1 MMLVRAT
8 LWRYAP
14 LLLLAVAWEAVT
26 RTHLVSQYALPTLS
40 GVMVSWLLLME
51 DDLAYHTSLS
61 IMRGAAGLCAA
72 VVIGTAAGVL
82 MSWYRPVRLLV
93 RPFIQLFYPLPKSAL
108 IPLTI
113 IWLGLGDVSKITLIF
128 VGSLLPVVVSSFNA
142 ARGVDHLLVWS
153 ARSVG
158 ASDREILWE
167 IVIPAA
173 LPEILNGYR
182 VALSLCFI
190 LVVAGELIIA
200 NNGIGFLIS
209 FLGEGGDYKG
219 MFAGVLTISLIGF
232 AADRLYVMAMRRI
245 LIWRE

>member
-1 MMLVRAT
+1 MMMVRSV

-14 LLLLAVAWEAVT
+14 LLLLALLWEIVT
-26 RTHLVSQYALPTLS
+26 RTQFVSPNVLPTLTS
-40 GVMVSWLLLME
+40 VMDSFFHLLA
-51 DDLAYHTSLS
+51 DDLAHHTLLS
-61 IMRGAAGLCAA
+61 ILRGAAGLGAA
-72 VVIGTAAGVL
+72 IVVGTAAGVL
-82 MSWYRPVRLLV
+82 MAWYRPVRLFV
-93 RPFIQLFYPLPKSAL
+93 KPVIQLLYPLPKSAL

-128 VGSLLPVVVSSFNA
+128 IGSLLPVVVSAFNA

-158 ASDREILWE
+158 ATDQEILRE

-182 VALSLCFI
+182 IALALCFI

-219 MFAGVLTISLIGF
+219 MFAGVLTISFIGF
-232 AADRLYVMAMRRI
+232 AADRLFVMAMNRI
-245 LIWRE
+245 LAWRE

>member
-1 MMLVRAT
+1 MMSVWST
-8 LWRYAP
+8 LWRYTP
-14 LLLLAVAWEAVT
+14 LLLLALAWEGVT
-26 RTHLVSQYALPTLS
+26 RTNLVSQYALPTLS
-40 GVMVSWLLLME
+40 GVIASLVQMMG

-61 IMRGAAGLCAA
+61 IMRGAAGLGAA
-72 VVIGTAAGVL
+72 VVVGTAAGVL
-82 MSWYRPVRLLV
+82 MAWYRPVRLLV
-93 RPFIQLFYPLPKSAL
+93 NPFIQLFYPLPKSAL

-113 IWLGLGDVSKITLIF
+113 IWLGLGDLSKITLIF

-158 ASDREILWE
+158 ANDRELLWE

-182 VALSLCFI
+182 VALALCFI

-219 MFAGVLTISLIGF
+219 MFAGVLTISVIGF
-232 AADRLYVMAMRRI
+232 AADRMYVLAMRRI

>member
-1 MMLVRAT
+1 M
-8 LWRYAP
+8 
-14 LLLLAVAWEAVT
+14 
-26 RTHLVSQYALPTLS
+26 
-40 GVMVSWLLLME
+40 
-51 DDLAYHTSLS
+51 
-61 IMRGAAGLCAA
+61 
-72 VVIGTAAGVL
+72 
-82 MSWYRPVRLLV
+82 
-93 RPFIQLFYPLPKSAL
+93 

-113 IWLGLGDVSKITLIF
+113 IWLGLGDLSKITLIF

-158 ASDREILWE
+158 ANDRELLWE

-182 VALSLCFI
+182 VALALCFI

-219 MFAGVLTISLIGF
+219 MFAGVLTISVIGF
-232 AADRLYVMAMRRI
+232 AADRMYVMAMRRI

>member
-1 MMLVRAT
+1 MMAVCSA
-8 LWRYAP
+8 LWRYTP
-14 LLLLAVAWEAVT
+14 LLLLALLWETVT
-26 RTHLVSQYALPTLS
+26 RTQLVSPNVLPTLS
-40 GVMVSWLLLME
+40 SVMGSLVHLMA
-51 DDLAYHTSLS
+51 DDLAHHTLLSL
-61 IMRGAAGLCAA
+61 MRGAAGLAAA
-72 VVIGTAAGVL
+72 VVVGTATGVL
-82 MSWYRPVRLLV
+82 MAWYRPVRV
-93 RPFIQLFYPLPKSAL
+93 FVNPFIQLLYPLPKSAL

-142 ARGVDHLLVWS
+142 ARGGDHLLVWS

-158 ASDREILWE
+158 ATERELLLE

-182 VALSLCFI
+182 IALALCFI
-190 LVVAGELIIA
+190 LVIAGELIIA
-200 NNGIGFLIS
+200 NNGIGFLIG

-232 AADRLYVMAMRRI
+232 AADRLYVMAMNRM
-245 LIWRE
+245 LAWRE

>member
-232 AADRLYVMAMRRI
+232 AADRLYVTAMRRI